1 MPFQP
6 FSWSMRRRE
15 MYARCPRAYFYHYYG
30 SAGGAFINCTTL
42 ETEKLHLLRAS
53 LSIEEYV
60 RKTILSR
67 IRTLFNSTSMPEG
80 DFLTSLE
87 EQFRREFQEMLW
99 GKPALDHKR
108 PLSERSDLQGDR
120 SGGSG

>member
-42 ETEKLHLLRAS
+42 NTRSRLISEVKRG
-53 LSIEEYV
+53 
-60 RKTILSR
+60 RKK
-67 IRTLFNSTSMPEG
+67 E
-80 DFLTSLE
+80 
-87 EQFRREFQEMLW
+87 
-99 GKPALDHKR
+99 
-108 PLSERSDLQGDR
+108 
-120 SGGSG
+120 